1 MANDR
6 YFLSLPMCRDLVNS
20 ARRLRLKNC
29 GILQSTVI
37 IQTGYQNGEGYAK
50 NIPAF

>member
-6 YFLSLPMCRDLVNS
+6 YLLPLPMCRDLVNS
-20 ARRLRLKNC
+20 ARRLRLGKS
-29 GILQSTVI
+29 GLLQSTVI

-50 NIPAF
+50 NIPAL

>member
-6 YFLSLPMCRDLVNS
+6 YLLPLPMCRDFVNS
-20 ARRLRLKNC
+20 ARRLKLGKS
-29 GILQSTVI
+29 GLLPSTVI
-37 IQTGYQNGEGYAK
+37 IQTDNQKGEGYAK